1 MGAKTLSVFVSKQ
14 ERERR
19 GKIVFW
25 GFKQGDLW
33 FPALFMQTYSI
44 MSAAVQAQTL
54 TVLLLLP
61 LEHLNRIT
69 KQFRLIVT
77 VDWTEKPEQTI

>member
-1 MGAKTLSVFVSKQ
+1 M
-14 ERERR
+14 
-19 GKIVFW
+19 FW
-25 GFKQGDLW
+25 GYKQRDLW

-44 MSAAVQAQTL
+44 MSAAVQAQTQ

-69 KQFRLIVT
+69 KQFRLTVT
-77 VDWTEKPEQTI
+77 LDWTEKPENTQLRGQWPSCYEDLLL

>member
-1 MGAKTLSVFVSKQ
+1 MKASLGAKTLSVFVSKQ
-14 ERERR
+14 GRETKK
-19 GKIVFW
+19 GKMLFW

-33 FPALFMQTYSI
+33 FPGLFMQTYSI

-54 TVLLLLP
+54 TVLP

-69 KQFRLIVT
+69 KHFRLTVT
-77 VDWTEKPEQTI
+77 LD